1 MLSLDTTFVHL
12 RVHTSFSLSNGMI
25 SAKKLGSIL
34 SEANVPAVGVS
45 DINNLFGGFEFS
57 QYVSGAGVQPI
68 IGAEVSLIHQIA
80 ERAISDN
87 VVLICTSLTGYKN
100 LSKII
105 SEIHLTSTNGCA
117 SEDLLREYSEDIIC
131 LWGGGDGIAAEL
143 PNLKQPREAVSYVSS
158 VLKSTFGNR
167 FYIEIQRCGEPW
179 ERFSESI
186 LLAQAYN
193 DDIPIVATNDV
204 YYLRKED
211 SYYHDILQCIGKG
224 EFEIQDDRKRKTDN
238 HYLRSPSE
246 MRELFSDLPEAIS
259 NTIEIAKRSAF
270 FLTKKDPILPA
281 FPVSA
286 GLTADEEL
294 HQQALRGLE
303 ERLLKLEERVG
314 QSEAARLRPIYQE
327 RFDFEFSTITRMG
340 FSGYFLIVSDFM
352 TWAKEQRIPIGV
364 RGSGATSIIAW
375 CMNITHLD
383 PIRFSLVFERFLNP
397 ERVSL
402 PDFDVDFCQK
412 QRSKVIEYVR
422 EKYGRESVAQ
432 IITFGKLQAKAAIR
446 DVGRVIQAPFPV
458 VDKIAKLVA
467 DAKDL
472 RSAIEAEPALG
483 ELIAN
488 DPLAKKTFSIA
499 EKLEGQYRHSSTHA
513 AGVIISDKK
522 LVEYVPL
529 YKDPTSDMPVTQF
542 QYKDAESVGLVKFDF
557 LGLRTL
563 TIIATAVDLVKETE
577 GVDVDVLSLDF
588 EDQAVFEMLAKADT
602 TGVFQLESPG
612 MRDLVLNL
620 RPSKIEHLIALI
632 SLYRPGPMD
641 SIPSYIRRA
650 NGDEPVEYDH
660 PSLAPV
666 LEETYGIITYQEDVM
681 KIARELGGYSLGEAD
696 LLRRAMGKKIASEM
710 EPHEKKFISGAERL
724 GITSKTAKVIFEK
737 CAKFAG
743 YGFNKG
749 HAAAYSQ
756 VAYQTAYLK
765 CHYPAEFYCACMTV
779 DIEAID
785 RLKLY
790 SKELRARN
798 IDLLPPDVNHSF
810 AEFCLEK
817 LKTGTKSAIAIRY
830 GMAALKNVGM
840 AAATEIAS
848 ERLAHGKFLSTED
861 FFTRVQTRQVSK
873 AVIQQLIK
881 AGALDSL
888 NGNRN
893 YLLSNFDRLYDIG
906 KSMSKAANSDQ
917 GGLFGASVGMRE
929 VEVSQERF
937 GSLNDNLAG
946 ELASIGFY
954 LSGHPLDQYTQLLQN
969 KRYTN
974 IEKFKRD
981 LAKNGGATGQIPC
994 LIQSVQTRRSKK
1006 TGNKYG
1012 FVVIS
1017 DQTDELEALSFSVD
1031 GADFVGSS
1039 DEGNLCVALIEG
1051 EVDETRTRYSL
1062 RSLHPLERASGDITK
1077 LVLEIS
1083 EAKVKDRAYINDVKN
1098 LIDQM
1103 RPGSSSIELSVN
1115 THDGKLVVIEM
1126 PQKYN
1131 VDVSLLHNSPH
1142 RFSLLTN

>member
-25 SAKKLGSIL
+25 SPKKLGTIL
-34 SEANVPAVGVS
+34 SEADVPAVGMS

-57 QYVSGAGVQPI
+57 QYVSSAGVQPI
-68 IGAEVSLIHQIA
+68 IGAEVSLVHNIG
-80 ERAISDN
+80 EREIRDN
-87 VVLICTSLTGYKN
+87 VVLICTTLTGYKN

-105 SEIHLTSTNGCA
+105 SEVHLTSTNGCA
-117 SEDLLREYSEDIIC
+117 SEDLIREYSEDIIC
-131 LWGGGDGIAAEL
+131 LWGGGDGLVAEL
-143 PNLKQPREAVSYVSS
+143 PKLKRPHDIVKNISS
-158 VLKSTFGNR
+158 RLKTIFGNR

-179 ERFSESI
+179 ERFSETI
-186 LLAQAYN
+186 LLTQAYD

-204 YYLRKED
+204 YYLRQED
-211 SYYHDILQCIGKG
+211 AYYHDILQCIGKG

-238 HYLRSPSE
+238 HFLRSPSE
-246 MRELFSDLPEAIS
+246 MRQLFSDLPEAIS
-259 NTIEIAKRSAF
+259 NTIEIAKRSSF

-286 GLTADEEL
+286 GLTADDEL
-294 HQQALRGLE
+294 RQQAQRGLD
-303 ERLLKLEERVG
+303 ERLSKIGERLG
-314 QSEAARLRPIYQE
+314 QSEASRLRPIYQE

-412 QRSKVIEYVR
+412 QRSRVIEYVR

-472 RSAIEAEPALG
+472 KSALEAEPGLG

-488 DPLAKKTFSIA
+488 DPLVKKTFSIA
-499 EKLEGQYRHSSTHA
+499 EKLEGQYRHASTHA

-529 YKDPTSDMPVTQF
+529 YKDPSSDMPVTQF
-542 QYKDAESVGLVKFDF
+542 QYKDAENVGLVKFDF

-563 TIIATAVDLVKETE
+563 TIIATAIDLVKETE
-577 GVDVDVLSLDF
+577 GIDVDVLSLDF
-588 EDQAVFEMLAKADT
+588 EDEAVFEMLSRADT

-660 PSLAPV
+660 PSLVPV

-724 GITSKTAKVIFEK
+724 GITPKTAKVIFDK

-790 SKELRARN
+790 SKELRSRK
-798 IDLLPPDVNHSF
+798 IDLLPPDVNRSS
-810 AEFCLEK
+810 AEFGLEK
-817 LKTGTKSAIAIRY
+817 VGDGPNSTIAIRY
-830 GMAALKNVGM
+830 GLAALKNVGM
-840 AAATEIAS
+840 AAATEIAG
-848 ERLAHGKFLSTED
+848 ERLAHGEFLSIDD

-873 AVIQQLIK
+873 AVILQLIK
-881 AGALDSL
+881 AGALDSI
-888 NGNRN
+888 NDNRS
-893 YLLSNFDRLYDIG
+893 YLLSNFESLYEIG
-906 KSMSKAANSDQ
+906 KSLSKAAKSQQ
-917 GGLFGASVGMRE
+917 GGLFSASVGMRE
-929 VEVSQERF
+929 VRAAQENV
-937 GSLNDNLAG
+937 GPLNDSLAG
-946 ELASIGFY
+946 ELSSIGFY
-954 LSGHPLDQYTQLLQN
+954 LSGHPLDQYAQLLQK

-974 IEKFKRD
+974 IDGFK
-981 LAKNGGATGQIPC
+981 AEVATNGSATAQIPC

-1017 DQTDELEALSFSVD
+1017 DQTDEIEALSFSVD

-1039 DEGNLCVALIEG
+1039 DEGSLCIALIEG
-1051 EVDETRTRYSL
+1051 EVDETRVRYSL
-1062 RSLHPLERASGDITK
+1062 RALHPLERASGSIAK
-1077 LVLEIS
+1077 LVLEVS
-1083 EAKVKDRAYINDVKN
+1083 GARSRDEEYIKSLKN
-1098 LIDQM
+1098 LINEM
-1103 RPGSSSIELSVN
+1103 RPGTSSIELSIS
-1115 THDGKLVVIEM
+1115 TKDGKIVVVEM

-1131 VDVSLLHNSPH
+1131 VDVSLLHNSPY
-1142 RFSLLTN
+1142 RFSLLMN